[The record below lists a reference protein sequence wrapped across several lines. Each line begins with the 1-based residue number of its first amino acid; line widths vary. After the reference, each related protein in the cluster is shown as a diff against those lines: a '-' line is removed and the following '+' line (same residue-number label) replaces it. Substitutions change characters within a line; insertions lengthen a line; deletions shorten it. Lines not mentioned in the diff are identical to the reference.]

1 MKTLNKAAFIHTSVM
16 LRPYLVR
23 RILQFNGVHL
33 QLPNGSRAEGEGM
46 DKNISVGFFS
56 SFFYLHLFIFSKRD
70 EICEKMF
77 EALGAPSSLTLPHP
91 SIQHL
96 SGFTV

>member
-1 MKTLNKAAFIHTSVM
+1 MKTLNNAAFIHSSVM
-16 LRPYLVR
+16 LRPYLVG

-46 DKNISVGFFS
+46 DKNISVGFF
-56 SFFYLHLFIFSKRD
+56 YLHLSIFSKRD

>member
-1 MKTLNKAAFIHTSVM
+1 MKTLNNAAFIHTSVM

-46 DKNISVGFFS
+46 DKNISVGFFCFFFTYIS
-56 SFFYLHLFIFSKRD
+56 PSFQNVMKSVRKCLRRSVHRPL
-70 EICEKMF
+70 
-77 EALGAPSSLTLPHP
+77 
-91 SIQHL
+91 
-96 SGFTV
+96 